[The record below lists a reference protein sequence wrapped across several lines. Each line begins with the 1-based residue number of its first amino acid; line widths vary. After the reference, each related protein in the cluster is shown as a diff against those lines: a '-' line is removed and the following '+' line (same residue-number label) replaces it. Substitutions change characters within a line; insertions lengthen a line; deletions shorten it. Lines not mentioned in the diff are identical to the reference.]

1 MRIVF
6 AAARIV
12 VFVVTGSII
21 LWATLNLQWL
31 QKGLFAHNTKGVAL
45 LIDPGIKYL
54 VT

>member
-12 VFVVTGSII
+12 VFMVTGSII

-31 QKGLFAHNTKGVAL
+31 QKGLFAHNRKK
-45 LIDPGIKYL
+45 DCFSN
-54 VT
+54 